1 MDLSCCI
8 CIFVLSHFAFGSS
21 NEDEANEES
30 NINKLSHK
38 ESSVNSNSVAFDEP
52 VSSGKA
58 AAETRGSQSSSGELP
73 RYNGGSG
80 GDGTV
85 QSRQNGSET
94 SSELISDDISRDSGL
109 NEIIVDR
116 IDAATKI
123 IEKESCIQFLP
134 LDDKK
139 KVYKYGKYFLHFT
152 NPAKK
157 RECVHTVTR
166 GSAGEPTLVLGYD
179 CMREPDIIHA
189 LMHLLGF
196 RDEVTHPLRDSYIR
210 VLWENI
216 QPKYRHL
223 FTITKL
229 PPYREVGEYDMMSIM
244 HFHNRAYSING
255 APTTVP
261 LIPGGWINPSNQLS
275 LMDKMKLRLAFRH
288 ECNRRKVSNLLG
300 TCMNSIQGDRTT
312 GCSSGSETDR
322 GASSGNTGASSGNSG
337 ASSGNSGASSDNT
350 GASSGNI
357 GASSGNNSA
366 SSGNSGASSGNTV
379 GSNGKD
385 KSGGSSGSDKSVKF
399 IESGESKQKSLIGT
413 DNDKIKALSETDKD
427 KRGAVSRG
435 DKNKIGGSKGF
446 KKDKQSWTWS
456 WHWSKEFLG

>member
-73 RYNGGSG
+73 RYNGGSVSIFQG
-80 GDGTV
+80 GDGTA

-94 SSELISDDISRDSGL
+94 SSELMSDDISRDSGL

-166 GSAGEPTLVLGYD
+166 GSAGEP
-179 CMREPDIIHA
+179 
-189 LMHLLGF
+189 
-196 RDEVTHPLRDSYIR
+196 
-210 VLWENI
+210 
-216 QPKYRHL
+216 
-223 FTITKL
+223 
-229 PPYREVGEYDMMSIM
+229 
-244 HFHNRAYSING
+244 
-255 APTTVP
+255 
-261 LIPGGWINPSNQLS
+261 IPGGWINPSSQLS

-385 KSGGSSGSDKSVKF
+385 KSGGSSGSDKNVKF

-435 DKNKIGGSKGF
+435 DKNKIGGSNRF